1 MVKKRT
7 KTVLVVLLALVLVL
21 GLAAFGT
28 AKHYLGKIDRIDH
41 DEIEVISPEDE
52 SFETDDPN
60 ADAGDEQD
68 EEMAAANSLGD
79 EDLINIL
86 LVGQD
91 TRNGKRARSDS
102 MILCSLNPDTKE
114 LSMISFLRDTYVQF
128 PTGYS
133 NNRLNAAYAFGG
145 FPMLY
150 GVLEENFGVHVD
162 GGIEVD
168 FTAFEQIIDLLGGV
182 DISLT
187 KAEGEWMGLPA
198 GMQHMDGK
206 TALNYARIRKLDSDF
221 GRTERQRN
229 VLTALFHKFRG
240 SDVSTILNLANQAL
254 GMVKTDMSDGE
265 LMKLV
270 TKLAPALSQLQLS
283 THHVPGD
290 GDYQLTTRRGM
301 SVLVPD
307 MAAVREALKT
317 EYLPLGE

>member
-1 MVKKRT
+1 MVKKKT
-7 KTVLVVLLALVLVL
+7 KTVLGVLLVLILVL
-21 GLAAFGT
+21 GLAGFGV

-41 DEIEVISPEDE
+41 DKIEVIAPGDE

-60 ADAGDEQD
+60 AAAGDEAD
-68 EEMAAANSLGD
+68 EAMEAANSLGD
-79 EDLINIL
+79 EDLLNIL

-102 MILCSLNPDTKE
+102 MILCSLNPKTHE
-114 LSMISFLRDTYVQF
+114 VALISFLRDTYVQF

-133 NNRLNAAYAFGG
+133 NNRLNAAYCFGG

-150 GVLEENFGVHVD
+150 DVLTTNFGIHVD

-168 FTAFEQIIDLLGGV
+168 FNDFEKIINVLGGV
-182 DISLT
+182 DINLT
-187 KAEGEWMGLPA
+187 QAEGDWMGLPA
-198 GMQHMDGK
+198 GMIHMDGK

-229 VLTALFHKFRG
+229 VLTALFNKFR
-240 SDVSTILNLANQAL
+240 SADVSTIMDLANQIL
-254 GMVKTDMSDGE
+254 GMVRTDMSDGE
-265 LMKLV
+265 LVKLV
-270 TKLAPALSQLQLS
+270 AKLAPMLSKLELT

-307 MAAVREALKT
+307 MNAVREALKT